1 MEEMVCTGCSLLCDD
16 VAASEEGGVV
26 SSLGFCRLGHV
37 HLESAA
43 EHAEASGVV
52 REGKKLNT
60 VSVNDAITKAA
71 DMLVS
76 GERVLL
82 YGWSHSTDETVE
94 EGLDLATTLGGFF
107 DSNASMA
114 MAQSLSHEIHSMKL
128 GIDLEYVR
136 NNGEFVIYWGSD
148 PTESSHR
155 HPSRF
160 AVLPRGEK
168 IPEGI
173 ESRTIGVVDIRETET
188 MKMAN
193 HRIIIPSGSDA
204 ELLNAISAEVSGDS
218 SITGPVAGVAPTELL
233 GLVRGLQ
240 KSDCTV
246 IFYGTGIMNSKHFGS
261 NLDSLSGLVKALR
274 RSGKEAYALPMS
286 HDSNI
291 MGAIKTSNDATG
303 SPATF
308 DYASGSPGASSN
320 STALQKLVAGEFD
333 SSLVVGCDSLAEMPG
348 PAARALASTNLVYV
362 GRPGGLTERKA
373 AVSIFTTEDIL
384 TGAGTMHRSDF
395 VEVGMKSLGTRIK
408 GPLTQLEALK
418 KIHEKVRQG
427 SKE

>member
-1 MEEMVCTGCSLLCDD
+1 MDEMVCTGCSLLCDD
-16 VAASEEGGVV
+16 VVAAKEGGAVR
-26 SSLGFCRLGHV
+26 SLGFCRLGHV
-37 HLESAA
+37 YLESATD
-43 EHAEASGVV
+43 HAQASGVV

-71 DMLVS
+71 D
-76 GERVLL
+76 VLISSDRFL
-82 YGWSHSTDETVE
+82 LFGWSHSTDETVK
-94 EGLDLATTLGGFF
+94 EGLGLASTLGGFF

-128 GIDLEYVR
+128 DIDLEYVR

-193 HRIIIPSGSDA
+193 HRIIIPPGSDA
-204 ELLNAISAEVSGDS
+204 ELLNAISAEVSGES
-218 SITGPVAGVAPTELL
+218 SITGPVAGVEPTELL

-246 IFYGTGIMNSKHFGS
+246 IFYGTGIMNSNHFAN
-261 NLDSLSGLVKALR
+261 NLDGLSGLVKALR
-274 RSGKEAYALPMS
+274 ESGKEAYALPMS

-291 MGAIKTSNDATG
+291 MGAIKTSNDTVG
-303 SPATF
+303 SPATV
-308 DYASGSPGASSN
+308 DYATGSTNVSSE
-320 STALQKLVAGEFD
+320 STALQRLVAGEFD
-333 SSLVVGCDSLAEMPG
+333 TALVVGCDSLAELPG
-348 PAARALASTNLVYV
+348 PAARALARANLVYV

-373 AVSIFTTEDIL
+373 AVSIFTTEDML
-384 TGAGTMHRSDF
+384 TGSGTMHRSDL
-395 VEVGMKSLGTRIK
+395 VEIGMKSLGTRIK
-408 GPLTQLEALK
+408 GQVSQLEALQ
-418 KIHEKVRQG
+418 KIHEKVRQRR
-427 SKE
+427 K